1 MPSGLSAAGRSL
13 LDPATACKV
22 EAKKR
27 ECTARIAIRC
37 AQRANSGNWLGALDH
52 GSIV

>member
-13 LDPATACKV
+13 VDPATACKV

-27 ECTARIAIRC
+27 ECTARIALRC
-37 AQRANSGNWLGALDH
+37 AQRANSGNDQGAFRH
-52 GSIV
+52 GLIV